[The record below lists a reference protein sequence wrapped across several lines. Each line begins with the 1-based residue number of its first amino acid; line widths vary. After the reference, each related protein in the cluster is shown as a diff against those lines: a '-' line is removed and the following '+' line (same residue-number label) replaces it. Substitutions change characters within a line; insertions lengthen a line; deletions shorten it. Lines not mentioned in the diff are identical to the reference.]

1 MGTSLN
7 LFEGLD
13 PLVDANLVGGDKAV
27 AVLVPSQTNDVRSR
41 SELAGAG
48 FSRVT
53 KKDFISRP
61 LLERKLAR

>member
-7 LFEGLD
+7 LFEELD
-13 PLVDANLVGGDKAV
+13 PLVDANLVDGDKAV
-27 AVLVPSQTNDVRSR
+27 AVLVPGQTNEVRPR
-41 SELAGAG
+41 RELAGAG

-53 KKDFISRP
+53 TKDFVSRP